1 MNAVDPA
8 HVVPD
13 DACVAREVMGGNG
26 SPAGLGAVRAGAPVD
41 SGIGDIVLDD
51 DQRFAAER
59 LRQVALRLGSRWRR
73 PRGLYLH
80 GRPGRGKTMLMDDFF
95 ARVSSDRKRRF
106 HFHEFF
112 ADLHRAVGTGGGLP
126 AAVDTVLGD
135 AELICFDEFHVHDIG
150 DGMLLHRLLRT
161 LFERRI
167 VLVATSNYPP
177 ENLLPNPL
185 MHAKFEPVIALL
197 RARLDVVSVDGAQ
210 DYRLLATGHSGFAAG
225 RYVVDPG
232 ASREYEDAGRT
243 SGAGRTARV
252 PIAHRTL
259 TAHRADEELVI
270 DFAELCGSPLSP
282 ADYLALTRAHRR
294 WTVRAVPP
302 LRSVPVDWATR
313 FVNLIDVLYDADLEL
328 TLYAEA
334 PLADLLGEVSGV
346 PDLDRIASRLRRL
359 LGPGAQ
365 PTRHGGGGS

>member
-1 MNAVDPA
+1 MNAVDPMN
-8 HVVPD
+8 VVAD
-13 DACVAREVMGGNG
+13 HACDTREVSGGNG
-26 SPAGLGAVRAGAPVD
+26 S
-41 SGIGDIVLDD
+41 STGIGDFVLDA
-51 DQRFAAER
+51 DQRYAAER

-95 ARVSSDRKRRF
+95 AQVTSNRKRRY

-135 AELICFDEFHVHDIG
+135 ADLICFDEFHVHDIG
-150 DGMLLHRLLRT
+150 DGMLLQRLLHT

-185 MHAKFEPVIALL
+185 MHVKFEPVIALL

-210 DYRLLATGHSGFAAG
+210 DYRLLATGHTGFAAG
-225 RYVVDPG
+225 RYVVGDHDVPDEGAGPASG
-232 ASREYEDAGRT
+232 ASGTAG
-243 SGAGRTARV
+243 V

-270 DFAELCGSPLSP
+270 DFAEICGNPLSS

-328 TLYAEA
+328 TLYADA
-334 PLADLLGEVSGV
+334 PLADLLDAAPGV
-346 PDLDRIASRLRRL
+346 RDLDRIASRLRTL
-359 LGPGAQ
+359 LGAGGQ
-365 PTRHGGGGS
+365 PS